1 MPCGRNYVSVFEQN
15 SYSKNKTSPMEKWSK
30 SKLTN
35 EKFEFRNFIEPFRK
49 KNRRLHSSITISLSK
64 CNHNQS
70 HSIELHQF
78 IQDLTNHEWLQCW
91 LFVIRIVL
99 IVSLFSS
106 SSLALLPLLRL
117 RLPPPLPLW
126 STASRHSPSSFYNR
140 LVPPVWLSIN
150 QPFSSIDIWTS

>member
-1 MPCGRNYVSVFEQN
+1 MIEIQVNEWKIWI
-15 SYSKNKTSPMEKWSK
+15 SKFHRTIP
-30 SKLTN
+30 
-35 EKFEFRNFIEPFRK
+35 K

-117 RLPPPLPLW
+117 PAPLPLW